1 MGFQDFSPVSEN
13 TVSKVVNGMKN
24 KSCCLDPLP
33 TWLLKENLDILLP
46 LLTQI
51 INCCIETGRFPS
63 CLKHA
68 IVRPLLKKPV
78 LDKENLLNYRPI
90 SNLSFIGKVIEKVVA
105 TQLGNFMS
113 SNNLHD
119 ISQSAYKQSH
129 SCETALLKVLN
140 DTHLAL
146 DQGKCVLLA
155 MLDLSAAFDLVNH
168 DILATRL
175 QKELNIT
182 GMVLAWMNSYLRNRS
197 QSVIIGS
204 STSAHQEL
212 LTGVPQGSV
221 LGPLL
226 FLIYILPLRRIFQK
240 HHVKH
245 HSYADDIQLYVATKV

>member
-1 MGFQDFSPVSEN
+1 M
-13 TVSKVVNGMKN
+13 
-24 KSCCLDPLP
+24 
-33 TWLLKENLDILLP
+33 
-46 LLTQI
+46 
-51 INCCIETGRFPS
+51 
-63 CLKHA
+63 
-68 IVRPLLKKPV
+68 
-78 LDKENLLNYRPI
+78 
-90 SNLSFIGKVIEKVVA
+90 A

-119 ISQSAYKQSH
+119 ISQSAYKQRH

-175 QKELNIT
+175 ETELNIT
-182 GMVLAWMNSYLRNRS
+182 GTVLAWMNTYLRNRS

-212 LTGVPQGSV
+212 LTGV
-221 LGPLL
+221 
-226 FLIYILPLRRIFQK
+226 
-240 HHVKH
+240 H
-245 HSYADDIQLYVATKV
+245 